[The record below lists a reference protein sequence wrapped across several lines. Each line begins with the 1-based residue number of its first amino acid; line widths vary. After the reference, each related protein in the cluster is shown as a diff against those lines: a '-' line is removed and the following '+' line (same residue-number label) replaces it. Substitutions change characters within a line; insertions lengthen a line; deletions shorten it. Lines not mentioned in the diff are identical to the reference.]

1 MSTKSKNKAKIIK
14 REIDLGSL
22 NSDQEVAFNKLLSY
36 ILDREDHRVFV
47 LKGWAGTGKTFCMSI
62 LVNYIINDVY
72 PDRDWYKIAVTGPT
86 NKSVRVIRK
95 ASGLH
100 HPRVSF
106 QTIHSL
112 LGLKEKITQ
121 EGKIEFVNES
131 DFKPSIAS
139 TKLLIID
146 EVSMLND
153 ELFEKI
159 IKYREK
165 TKIICMGDPAQIP
178 PVGRPD
184 CIPFLEDL
192 HEKYGI
198 KTLQLKTIMR
208 QKLNNPIISTSVLL
222 RKSVNLSSPVLKNE
236 SHINGEGEGIEF
248 LNLNDE
254 QTRKGFSAKLG
265 EYFKT
270 QEFEKNSDFCKVIAW
285 RNKTVQTMN
294 GIVRKVIYGE
304 IAATNKILEGEKLI
318 VNSPIIENGMVMYN
332 TNDELTVDSFEIKQE
347 KLSVDNETYT
357 VKYYH
362 TSVVYLD
369 QNGESVHDK
378 IDIIHESSD
387 VDFKKAANVLRL
399 IAISKKGKERSWV
412 AYYDFLRRFA
422 DVSYSYAITAHK
434 SQGSTYTYAF
444 LSEDDINL
452 NPEVVERNRIKYT
465 AYTRASK
472 KLYVLKRF

>member
-1 MSTKSKNKAKIIK
+1 LKTKNKAKSPVRK
-14 REIDLGSL
+14 EIDLSLL

-36 ILDREDHRVFV
+36 ILDREDHKVYV
-47 LKGWAGTGKTFCMSI
+47 LKGWAGTGKTFCISMLI
-62 LVNYIINDVY
+62 NYIINEVF
-72 PDRDWYKIAVTGPT
+72 PNRDWYKIAVTGPT
-86 NKSVRVIRK
+86 NKSVRVIKK
-95 ASGLH
+95 ASGLY

-112 LGLKEKITQ
+112 LGLKEKITP

-131 DFKPSIAS
+131 DFKPGIAS
-139 TKLLIID
+139 TRLLIID

-159 IKYREK
+159 LKYREK

-184 CIPFLEDL
+184 CIPFLSDL
-192 HEKYGI
+192 HEEYGI

-222 RKSVNLSSPVLKNE
+222 RKSISLPNSVVKNE
-236 SHINGEGEGIEF
+236 SQINSDGEGIEF
-248 LNLNDE
+248 INLNDE
-254 QTRKGFSAKLG
+254 SSRKSFSTVLAS
-265 EYFKT
+265 YFKT
-270 QEFEKNSDFCKVIAW
+270 ETFEKNSDYCKIIAW

-294 GIVRKVIYGE
+294 AVVRKVIYGE
-304 IAATNKILEGEKLI
+304 LAAENKILEGEKLI
-318 VNSPIIENGMVMYN
+318 VNSPIIENGLVSYN
-332 TNDELTVDSFEIKQE
+332 TNDELTVESFLIQE
-347 KLSVDNETYT
+347 EKTWVDNEVFTLTY
-357 VKYYH
+357 YQA
-362 TSVVYLD
+362 SVVYLNE
-369 QNGESVHDK
+369 NGEAIKDI
-378 IDIIHESSD
+378 IDIIHEKSEA
-387 VDFKKAANVLRL
+387 DFKKAANILRL
-399 IAISKKGKERSWV
+399 IAISKRGKERTWV

-434 SQGSTYTYAF
+434 SQGSTYSYAF

-452 NPEVVERNRIKYT
+452 NPDVVERNRIKYT